1 MPISRRR
8 SAAAGLAAL
17 VLLTGCGEDEPE
29 SADAAAGTSPPRV
42 TGSSKATTPT
52 KKPAG
57 TTKKPA
63 AATTAPV
70 ATAIP
75 DDATVAAPGTM
86 TTVVYYVVDEAELG
100 PRLAREFRR
109 VPRSTGVVR
118 AAVDAMLHLAPL
130 DPDYTSPW
138 PKSAKVLG
146 ASIKDDTATIDLS
159 AGSMSNLT
167 NLGSAFE
174 TAAQQQLIWT
184 VTAVA
189 PTVQRVRLTVA
200 RKTPGSGHVDWSAPQ
215 RRAKHHDI
223 LVPVQISSPGH
234 GAKVRRRLTVTG
246 EATVFEA
253 SVSWAVVD
261 VASRKVL
268 DKGFVTASAGA
279 PSRGTWK
286 FTAQLPASAA
296 RRNVEIRAWE
306 ASAKDGRVTHLD
318 SKVVTVG

>member
-1 MPISRRR
+1 
-8 SAAAGLAAL
+8 
-17 VLLTGCGEDEPE
+17 
-29 SADAAAGTSPPRV
+29 
-42 TGSSKATTPT
+42 
-52 KKPAG
+52 
-57 TTKKPA
+57 
-63 AATTAPV
+63 
-70 ATAIP
+70 
-75 DDATVAAPGTM
+75 
-86 TTVVYYVVDEAELG
+86 
-100 PRLAREFRR
+100 
-109 VPRSTGVVR
+109 
-118 AAVDAMLHLAPL
+118 MLHLAPL

-138 PKSAKVLG
+138 PESAKVLG

-318 SKVVTVG
+318 SKVVTVADRRSVAWSQVHHVARGEGLPLATGGDHQPAVVVDVERVAGHRATAGELHPYLPADRRATAAVRRQQRCRLTARRAPLGVVRADRA